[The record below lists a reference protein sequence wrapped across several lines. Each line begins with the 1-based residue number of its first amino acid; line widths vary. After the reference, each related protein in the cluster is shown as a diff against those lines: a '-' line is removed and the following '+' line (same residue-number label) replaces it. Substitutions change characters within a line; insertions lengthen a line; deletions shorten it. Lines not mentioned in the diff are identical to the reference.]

1 MKHEDVS
8 VEHQESVD
16 EDDEFRSGV
25 VAVVGRPNV
34 GKSTLVNA
42 IVRARVAITSP
53 RPQTTRG
60 RLFGVR
66 TTPDYQIAF
75 VDTPGYHRGK
85 TLLNRAMLGVVREES
100 EGADRV
106 LFVVDGSRLPQ
117 KDDVDAAT
125 LLMGGRSAAN
135 ASAVPSRSS
144 KDARA
149 EASPPGDEFADMGA
163 EADARAEASPP
174 GDEFADMGAE
184 ADEPAEAS
192 PPCAPSEGPAR
203 VLEPR
208 VPVLLVVNKTDL
220 VDDPEVL
227 ASNIEAYRR
236 LGVFCE
242 VFEVSAA
249 SGRGLAPLERALAS
263 ALPPGPQLFPEDM
276 VTDQDERVRIT
287 EMIREKALLETRQE
301 VPHAI
306 AVEVEEL
313 REGRS
318 PGTRYVRATI
328 YVEKDSQKAIV
339 VGKGGMR
346 LKRIGQMARTDI
358 AQMLGTRVYLDLW
371 VKVKEDWRE
380 RKDVLR
386 AWGFNV

>member
-144 KDARA
+144 K
-149 EASPPGDEFADMGA
+149 
-163 EADARAEASPP
+163 DARAEASPP